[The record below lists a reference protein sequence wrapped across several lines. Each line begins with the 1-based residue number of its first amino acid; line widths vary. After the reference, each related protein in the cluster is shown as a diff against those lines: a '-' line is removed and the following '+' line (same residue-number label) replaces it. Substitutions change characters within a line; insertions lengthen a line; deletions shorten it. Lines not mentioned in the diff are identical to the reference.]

1 MFFSPKS
8 LLVAMV
14 GLLGAGVA
22 LEAHAASC
30 KNVDINV
37 NNEGDIKILALKV
50 EYMSVQDGVWRTE
63 AFTNKEAPAHQT
75 TTVAEN
81 QDLQYIEGHDMK
93 QMKLHYKVSCGG
105 KWSVEKTFTDSD
117 FTNTQCNS
125 NANKAYRIDLPAS
138 AVTCN

>member
-1 MFFSPKS
+1 MIFSPKS

-14 GLLGAGVA
+14 GLLGMGVA

-37 NNEGDIKILALKV
+37 NNQGTIKVLALKV
-50 EYMSVQDGVWRTE
+50 DYMSVQDGVWRTE
-63 AFTNKEAPAHQT
+63 AFNNKEAPAGQT

-81 QDLQYIEGHDMK
+81 QDLQYIEGHDM
-93 QMKLHYKVSCGG
+93 QHIKLYYKVFCGG
-105 KWSVEKTFTDSD
+105 KWSVEKTFTDSS
-117 FTNTQCNS
+117 FTNPQCDSNS
-125 NANKAYRIDLPAS
+125 NKAYRVDLPAS